1 MTIYTQSI
9 LNAYP
14 YFWIPCW
21 KVIMESYVFG
31 WLSCTLKKIEL
42 FLLAILCH
50 EFRVSLYFDLLCH
63 FCLNFVELSLSVRR
77 KLQGCH
83 SHPADCADRAGPKI
97 CASSL
102 ARRCASSL
110 WAEVEGSICLGW
122 RLLSPPTARG
132 RIKRTFL
139 CQRSWELMTLR
150 LSVVARK
157 GALWL
162 VQILPLQDQTGQEFS
177 HWLDFAGFC

>member
-1 MTIYTQSI
+1 
-9 LNAYP
+9 
-14 YFWIPCW
+14 
-21 KVIMESYVFG
+21 MESYVFG

-102 ARRCASSL
+102 AHVDAPPHSELKWRRAPYASAGDCCRRRPLEGASSAL
-110 WAEVEGSICLGW
+110 
-122 RLLSPPTARG
+122 
-132 RIKRTFL
+132 FL
-139 CQRSWELMTLR
+139 CQRSWELRTLR
-150 LSVVARK
+150 LSVCQNTRALLLARF
-157 GALWL
+157 LW
-162 VQILPLQDQTGQEFS
+162 ES
-177 HWLDFAGFC
+177 

>member
-1 MTIYTQSI
+1 
-9 LNAYP
+9 
-14 YFWIPCW
+14 
-21 KVIMESYVFG
+21 MESYVFG

-102 ARRCASSL
+102 ARVDAPPHSELKWRAPYASAGDCCHRRPLEGASSAL
-110 WAEVEGSICLGW
+110 
-122 RLLSPPTARG
+122 
-132 RIKRTFL
+132 FL

-157 GALWL
+157 GAL
-162 VQILPLQDQTGQEFS
+162 
-177 HWLDFAGFC
+177 